1 MPKRKHLIIGC
12 GSAGLS
18 ALEQI
23 RRLSSEDEIR
33 IVTMEDSPPYSPT
46 LLPYL
51 LSGKIDE
58 ARLPM
63 RDKGYFDEM
72 KATLAKGMRVTHV
85 FPDAKQ
91 VVYQDG
97 EKENYDT
104 LLIASGSEAIK
115 PLIKGLDEETFLGF
129 HTIAD
134 CKKLLKQLAD
144 KNDVVV
150 LGAGLVGMEVAIGLV
165 ERGCRVTI
173 VEKEPRLL
181 PLYFDQEAESLI
193 RSIFLAQGVQ
203 PLTDREVS
211 EVNRKNGK
219 VEINFSRGEPIQTDV
234 LVTCIGVKARTSFIT
249 ESGIT
254 VNRGIL
260 VDQRMETNMEDIYAA
275 GDVAETVDF
284 FTAKPGVNPTIPSAV
299 EQGEVAG
306 SNMAGVEAEYEGW
319 ISTNIFHFFGN
330 TAFSAGMSM
339 PDSDNYQ
346 VLTEKNEQKVQ
357 FKRLVYD
364 GDWLV
369 GAMFINTDLDPG
381 VILYLIRNRIYIG
394 PYKQQLFE
402 QPREI
407 SRWLMQEAEHVGATV
422 AKLKV
427 KVEE

>member
-1 MPKRKHLIIGC
+1 MPKGKHLIIGC

-23 RRLSSEDEIR
+23 RQLNPEDEVKV
-33 IVTMEDSPPYSPT
+33 VTMEDSPPYSPT

-58 ARLPM
+58 AHLPM
-63 RDKGYFDEM
+63 RGENYFDEM
-72 KATLAKGMRVTHV
+72 GATFARGRRLIHV
-85 FPDAKQ
+85 LPRTKQ
-91 VVYQDG
+91 VVYDD
-97 EKENYDT
+97 EERESYDT

-115 PLIKGLDEETFLGF
+115 PPIKGLDENTFLGF

-134 CKKLLKQLAD
+134 CRKLLKQLAGKSD
-144 KNDVVV
+144 IAV

-203 PLTDREVS
+203 LLTGREVS
-211 EVNRKNGK
+211 EVKRMNGK
-219 VEINFSRGEPIQTDV
+219 VEISFSQGEPIQADV
-234 LVTCIGVKARTSFIT
+234 LVTCVGVKARTSFVT
-249 ESGIT
+249 EAGIA
-254 VNRGIL
+254 VNQGIL
-260 VDQRMETNMEDIYAA
+260 VDRRMGTNMEGIYAA

-284 FTAKPGVNPTIPSAV
+284 FTDRPGMNPIIPSAV
-299 EQGEVAG
+299 EQGEIAG
-306 SNMAGVEAEYEGW
+306 SNMAGVEAEYGGW

-330 TAFSAGMSM
+330 TAFSAGVSM
-339 PDSDNYQ
+339 PAGDNYQ
-346 VLTEKNEQKVQ
+346 VLTKKDKRKAQ

-364 GDWLV
+364 GDRLV

-381 VILYLIRNRIYIG
+381 VIMYLIRNRIDIG
-394 PYKQQLFE
+394 LHKQQLFQ
-402 QPREI
+402 QPRET
-407 SRWLMQEAEHVGATV
+407 SLWLMQEAERVGATV
-422 AKLKV
+422 AKR
-427 KVEE
+427 